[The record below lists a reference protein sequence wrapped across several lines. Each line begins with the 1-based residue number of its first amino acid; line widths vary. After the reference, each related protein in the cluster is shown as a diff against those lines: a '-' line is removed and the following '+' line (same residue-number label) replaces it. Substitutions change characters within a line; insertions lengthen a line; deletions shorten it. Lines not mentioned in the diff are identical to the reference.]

1 VLKGHEAILAV
12 DVGGS
17 NVRAG
22 IVELNLKR
30 ASNLSKTSV
39 WKFDQWRHAD
49 DKPTREEAVQELVK
63 MLQKLIRR
71 AEGERLR
78 LAPFIGIGGEGD
90 RLRKQLLGPPATIN
104 STN

>member
-1 VLKGHEAILAV
+1 LIGAAHLVPSWVLKGHEAILAV

-49 DKPTREEAVQELVK
+49 DKPHAK
-63 MLQKLIRR
+63 
-71 AEGERLR
+71 RLCKSWSR
-78 LAPFIGIGGEGD
+78 C
-90 RLRKQLLGPPATIN
+90 
-104 STN
+104 